1 MMLKSNFSHIWKLS
15 AAACVCALVQAG
27 CGAPAPPAPPAAPAG
42 GPAPA
47 FALPAV
53 GAGDATVGET
63 SATFGT
69 WGDGRAILVWSA
81 IPAGETG
88 SGTTDSTAEYHGM
101 HLADDGRRIEW
112 TCTTDD
118 GTTGSVTINGESYD
132 LSAGSLFLAGVEG
145 DETNVVQLDRDTLQ
159 LTDEKLVGTLED
171 WLAND
176 EEIAI
181 FFTRSRSQT
190 SRSDPGP

>member
-1 MMLKSNFSHIWKLS
+1 MLNSDQNRVWTLIV
-15 AAACVCALVQAG
+15 AACLCALVQAG
-27 CGAPAPPAPPAAPAG
+27 CGVPAPPPAPPAAPGG

-47 FALPAV
+47 AALPAI

-69 WGDGRAILVWSA
+69 WGDGKAILVWSA

-88 SGTTDSTAEYHGM
+88 SGSTDAGAEYHGL
-101 HLADDGRRIEW
+101 HLAEDGGQIEW
-112 TCTTDD
+112 RCRTDD
-118 GTTGSVTINGESYD
+118 GTTGPVTINGESYD

-145 DETNVVQLDRDTLQ
+145 GETTVVQLDRDTLQ

-171 WLAND
+171 WMAND
-176 EEIAI
+176 EDVHT
-181 FFTRSRSQT
+181 FFAVK
-190 SRSDPGP
+190 DEAPGE